1 MDELTRHHVIPKS
14 RWGKNREDNIQ
25 ETKQIRHRAHH
36 IIYGNALPHEQ
47 LLLNLWRNAQVIVWD
62 EVMRIMEILNHI
74 QPEEFYK
81 KEAIDFMK
89 YRKSKFTY

>member
-1 MDELTRHHVIPKS
+1 MDELTRHHVIPRS
-14 RWGKNREDNIQ
+14 RWGKDRIENIQ
-25 ETKQIRHRAHH
+25 ELKQCRHRALH
-36 IIYGNALPHEQ
+36 ILYGNALPHEQ
-47 LLLNLWRNAQVIVWD
+47 LRLDLSRNAQVIVW
-62 EVMRIMEILNHI
+62 EQVMRIMEILNHI